1 MPQAFPDQALVH
13 CSNEADALSASFTV
27 CHGAEEVENAT
38 FGGGHVKN
46 QPSTS
51 HLQFL
56 FLNSKLLCP
65 PAQGSG
71 WKDLGI
77 LNLLLCSS
85 H

>member
-13 CSNEADALSASFTV
+13 CSNEADALGTSFTL
-27 CHGAEEVENAT
+27 CHRVEEVENGT
-38 FGGGHVKN
+38 FGEGHVKN

-51 HLQFL
+51 HLQLL
-56 FLNSKLLCP
+56 FLNPKLLCP

-71 WKDLGI
+71 WKDFGV
-77 LNLLLCSS
+77 LNLLLCFS